1 VEYAASLIGTTVD
14 CTELMRI
21 GEVGDEEATAVSTAL
36 TVMRQI
42 WGDGAFTAMDV
53 VKAMTPAMDPW
64 PTPTNLEE
72 TDKTKA
78 EAIADALGELVG
90 KLLDR
95 PTAHSIG
102 KLFQKRLVGRPAW
115 IGDGQFATLKKSTGH
130 NANTY
135 RIDVSTFSLANPGQ
149 EHSPDSPHSPRRT
162 PSDAE
167 LGKEGKRGKAFT
179 DIPGDG
185 VISSDAKKAIPRWS
199 ARL

>member
-1 VEYAASLIGTTVD
+1 
-14 CTELMRI
+14 
-21 GEVGDEEATAVSTAL
+21 
-36 TVMRQI
+36 
-42 WGDGAFTAMDV
+42 MDV
-53 VKAMTPAMDPW
+53 VKAMTPEMQAW
-64 PTPTNLEE
+64 PAPTKEDA
-72 TDKTKA
+72 DKAKA

-90 KLLDR
+90 KRLDR

-115 IGDGQFATLKKSTGH
+115 IGDGQAVATLKKSTGH

-135 RIDVSTFSLANPGQ
+135 RIVVSVPEQDDASSAQSFSFANPGQ
-149 EHSPDSPHSPRRT
+149 EHPPDSPHSPRRS

-167 LGKEGKRGKAFT
+167 LGKEGKGGKVFA

-185 VISSDAKKAIPRWS
+185 VISSDAEKAIPRWR